1 MSALGR
7 KFNKPSIRHM
17 RAVHQVFKKS
27 LFGQNDYE
35 PSAFGSHP
43 SVEMS
48 RVSLDYPTVSL
59 YEQERLARST
69 SDQSSGERI
78 MVSCP
83 KTADWSL

>member
-7 KFNKPSIRHM
+7 KFDKSSITRM
-17 RAVHQVFKKS
+17 RAVHQIFEKS
-27 LFGQNDYE
+27 LFGQNDHE
-35 PSAFGSHP
+35 PSAFDSHP
-43 SVEMS
+43 SVEVS
-48 RVSLDYPTVSL
+48 RVTLDYPTVSL

-69 SDQSSGERI
+69 SDQSSGERV